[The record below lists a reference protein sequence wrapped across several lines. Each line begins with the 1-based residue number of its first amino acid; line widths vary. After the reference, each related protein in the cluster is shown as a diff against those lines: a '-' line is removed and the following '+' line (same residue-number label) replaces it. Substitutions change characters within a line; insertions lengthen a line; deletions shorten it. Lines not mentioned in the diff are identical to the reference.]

1 MSAAPIGPTSV
12 ILAVKPSP
20 STVSPGSRDTRRRIR
35 SLPGHTATL
44 TCEDG
49 NRKAVCGKAI
59 EYTDFPLPAFELY
72 FANSTISLPSEY

>member
-1 MSAAPIGPTSV
+1 LRSNQARQPSARAAATPVAAFGTY
-12 ILAVKPSP
+12 
-20 STVSPGSRDTRRRIR
+20 PGRHSQKVE
-35 SLPGHTATL
+35 PGHTATL

-72 FANSTISLPSEY
+72 FTNSTISLPSEY

>member
-1 MSAAPIGPTSV
+1 M
-12 ILAVKPSP
+12 
-20 STVSPGSRDTRRRIR
+20 
-35 SLPGHTATL
+35 L

-72 FANSTISLPSEY
+72 FTNSTISLPSEY